1 MKRSKLFLKNLALSL
16 VAFVFLLTNTVNA
29 HDLTD
34 GRKLFV
40 EGQQLNVVAPS
51 GLSLRDAPSKLGKI
65 LDVIDF
71 GEEVTVVN
79 SSEVVC
85 QSEKIDWVEG
95 EWILVD
101 HQGQL
106 GFMFDGFLTN
116 LPLPEY
122 EFEIAYNDMDI
133 IHSLES
139 WVNYHYDMS
148 LTADTLIEND
158 EVYKTVHYFEN
169 NQKLIKTDEL
179 GYFRMDVYLSDIR
192 IMDAYHLL
200 LNMLPSKAEMSTFS
214 NKSVF
219 IEDVDGNLNTIKI
232 NLDNQVVIQKTKS
245 GQIRIK
251 TYTQRVGC
259 DLSCC

>member
-1 MKRSKLFLKNLALSL
+1 MKRSKLFIKNLSLSL
-16 VAFVFLLTNTVNA
+16 VAFALLFSNVMFAN
-29 HDLTD
+29 D
-34 GRKLFV
+34 FV
-40 EGQQLNVVAPS
+40 EGQTLSIVAPS
-51 GLSLRDAPSKLGKI
+51 GLSLRDAPNKLGKI

-71 GEEVTVVN
+71 GEEVTVIN

-85 QSEKIDWVEG
+85 KSEKIDWVTG
-95 EWILVD
+95 EWILVEY
-101 HQGQL
+101 QGQR
-106 GFMFDGFLTN
+106 GFMFDGYLTS

-148 LTADTLIEND
+148 LRPDTIVEN
-158 EVYKTVHYFEN
+158 EETYKTVHYFDN

-179 GYFRMDVYLSDIR
+179 GYFRMDVYLSDVR

-200 LNMLPSKAEMSTFS
+200 LNMLPSKAEMTTFQ

-219 IEDVDGNLNTIKI
+219 IEDVDGNLETIKI
-232 NLDNQVVIQKTKS
+232 NLDNQVVLQKTRS

-251 TYTQRVGC
+251 TYAQRINC

>member
-1 MKRSKLFLKNLALSL
+1 MIKSQKLNIMKRSKLFKTLSFSLFAIALLICS
-16 VAFVFLLTNTVNA
+16 TVNA
-29 HDLTD
+29 NDFIKTQ
-34 GRKLFV
+34 KLFV
-40 EGQQLNVVAPS
+40 EGQELKIVAPS
-51 GLSLRDAPSKLGKI
+51 GLSLRDAPNQLGKI

-71 GEEVTVVN
+71 GEEVTVIN

-85 QSEKIDWVEG
+85 QHEKIDWVEG

-101 HQGQL
+101 YQGQL

-116 LPLPEY
+116 LPLPTY
-122 EFEIAYNDMDI
+122 EFEIAHNDMDI

-148 LTADTLIEND
+148 LTPDTLVEND
-158 EVYKTVHYFEN
+158 ITYKTVHYFDN

-200 LNMLPSKAEMSTFS
+200 LNMLPSKAEMNTFS
-214 NKSVF
+214 IS
-219 IEDVDGNLNTIKI
+219 
-232 NLDNQVVIQKTKS
+232 QYS
-245 GQIRIK
+245 
-251 TYTQRVGC
+251 
-259 DLSCC
+259 